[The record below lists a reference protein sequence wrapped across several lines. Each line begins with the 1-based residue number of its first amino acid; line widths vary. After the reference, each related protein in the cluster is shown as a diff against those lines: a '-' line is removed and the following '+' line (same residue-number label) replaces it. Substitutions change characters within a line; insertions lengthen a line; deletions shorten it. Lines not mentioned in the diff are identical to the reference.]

1 MNTEPV
7 RYAYAIPGQS
17 SQSVYYEKPETPPTD
32 HILMESERPLD
43 GDYIAAEDGTWQ
55 PVIENR
61 IYITNGQARQQRIQR
76 EQQAKIK
83 AEALALKKQVETLNT
98 LVMNEV

>member
-1 MNTEPV
+1 MIMEPA
-7 RYAYAIPGQS
+7 RYTYAIPGQS
-17 SQSVYYEKPETPPTD
+17 SQSVYFYQLETPPTD

-55 PVIENR
+55 KVIDNSIYIENG
-61 IYITNGQARQQRIQR
+61 IARQQRIQR
-76 EQQAKIK
+76 EQQANIK

-98 LVMNEV
+98 IVMNEV

>member
-17 SQSVYYEKPETPPTD
+17 SQSVYYEKPETPLAD
-32 HILMESERPLD
+32 HILMESERPTD
-43 GDYIAAEDGTWQ
+43 GDYIATEDGSWQ
-55 PVIENR
+55 PVIDNS
-61 IYITNGQARQQRIQR
+61 IYITNGKARQQRIQR

-83 AEALALKKQVETLNT
+83 AEALALKRQVETLNT
-98 LVMNEV
+98 MVMNEV